1 MVSVY
6 FPKGPRDSGTDGMG
20 LVAFDEAFNKLD
32 IGNTQNLI
40 KLYRDLGLQLVIAA
54 PEVHRATFLE
64 SVDCIISVTRIQNTD
79 EVIVD
84 AERIGPRARA
94 EMAAANPEHRGVA
107 WYRSAIDEMPQK
119 AAE

>member
-1 MVSVY
+1 
-6 FPKGPRDSGTDGMG
+6 MG

-64 SVDCIISVTRIQNTD
+64 SVDCIISVTRIHNTD
-79 EVIVD
+79 EVAVD
-84 AERIGPRARA
+84 AERIGSRARA
-94 EMAAANPEHRGVA
+94 EMAAANPEHRGVEWFRA
-107 WYRSAIDEMPQK
+107 ATEETPQR

>member
-1 MVSVY
+1 
-6 FPKGPRDSGTDGMG
+6 MG

-54 PEVHRATFLE
+54 PEIHRSTFLE
-64 SVDCIISVTRIQNTD
+64 SVDCIISVTRMNGTD
-79 EVIVD
+79 RVAVD
-84 AERIGPRARA
+84 AERIGPRAQA
-94 EMAAANPEHRGVA
+94 EMLAANPEHRGVE
-107 WYRSAIDEMPQK
+107 WFRSLTEQTPQK